1 MPTRQRR
8 IHRPE
13 ESAEHDSAIL
23 PLRKTFGEPA
33 DVLFVDLDDTLIST
47 DLLWESAILGV
58 KRDPR
63 LLWRI
68 PFWALGGRASLKRH
82 LAERVIIDAARL
94 PYREDIVKFLKAEAE
109 YRPVVLATA
118 SDEVW
123 AREVAEEVGCFEDV
137 LASNGRVN
145 LKGAAKLTAIR
156 EYCAEH
162 GHTKFAYIGDS
173 RSDLPIWAESSEP
186 YVVEPGSGLLKAAA
200 NLPVALNVFGER
212 PSRLKALVKAL
223 RPQQWVKNLLLFLP
237 LIMAHELYAVDKII
251 ATCLAFVAFCLCA
264 SSVYV
269 LNDLSDARSDRHHP
283 HKKHRPFASGAL
295 PVSWGPL
302 ISAVL
307 LTAGFTLASLTL
319 PKPFIVALICYQ
331 VLTTLY
337 TFWLKQQVLVD
348 VQMLAGLYTL
358 RILAGGYAS
367 QVPVSEWMMGFSV
380 FLFTSLAFAKRY
392 AELARMKDS
401 GGRRRP
407 TGRGY
412 HVADLGLI
420 EVLGP
425 TSGYLAVVV
434 LAMYIHSP
442 TVSALYARPWALWL
456 ICPVILYW
464 VSRIWLLARRRQLAE
479 DPVVFAIRDRVSLAL
494 GAAVAL
500 LLFFAAAP
508 WA

>member
-1 MPTRQRR
+1 
-8 IHRPE
+8 
-13 ESAEHDSAIL
+13 
-23 PLRKTFGEPA
+23 
-33 DVLFVDLDDTLIST
+33 
-47 DLLWESAILGV
+47 
-58 KRDPR
+58 
-63 LLWRI
+63 
-68 PFWALGGRASLKRH
+68 
-82 LAERVIIDAARL
+82 
-94 PYREDIVKFLKAEAE
+94 
-109 YRPVVLATA
+109 
-118 SDEVW
+118 
-123 AREVAEEVGCFEDV
+123 
-137 LASNGRVN
+137 
-145 LKGAAKLTAIR
+145 
-156 EYCAEH
+156 
-162 GHTKFAYIGDS
+162 
-173 RSDLPIWAESSEP
+173 
-186 YVVEPGSGLLKAAA
+186 
-200 NLPVALNVFGER
+200 
-212 PSRLKALVKAL
+212 LKALVKAL

-237 LIMAHELYAVDKII
+237 LIMAHELLALDKIV

-295 PVSWGPL
+295 PVSWGPPL
-302 ISAVL
+302 SALL
-307 LTAGFTLASLTL
+307 LTAGFTLAC
-319 PKPFIVALICYQ
+319 VALPQQFVLALVCYQ

-425 TSGYLAVVV
+425 TSGYLAVLV

-442 TVSALYARPWALWL
+442 TVRALYARPWALWL

-500 LLFFAAAP
+500 LLFIAAAP